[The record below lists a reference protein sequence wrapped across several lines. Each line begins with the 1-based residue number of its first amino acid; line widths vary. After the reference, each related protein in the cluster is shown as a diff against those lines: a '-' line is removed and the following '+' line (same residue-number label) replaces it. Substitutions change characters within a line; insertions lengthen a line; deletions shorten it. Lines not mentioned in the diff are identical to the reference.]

1 MASDQSFV
9 DYVCD
14 QADLAGRITTKRMF
28 GEYAIYLDAKVV
40 ALICDN
46 QVFVKP
52 TEAGKLILGTTTEAP
67 PYSGAKL
74 HYQIN
79 EHLDDRA
86 FVRRLLIETA
96 NVLPAP
102 KPKPAKT
109 PNINNKLAG
118 TKPISKVVAKRSKKP
133 DA

>member
-9 DYVCD
+9 DYVCE
-14 QADLAGRITTKRMF
+14 QADLSGRVTTKRMF
-28 GEYAIYLDAKVV
+28 GEYAIYVDGKVV

-52 TEAGKLILGTTTEAP
+52 TEIGKIILGTPIEAP

-74 HYQIN
+74 HYQVN

-86 FVRRLLIETA
+86 IIRKLLIETA
-96 NVLPAP
+96 NVLPTP
-102 KPKPAKT
+102 KTKPAKT
-109 PNINNKLAG
+109 INTNKLAAIK
-118 TKPISKVVAKRSKKP
+118 TKSKVVAKRSKMP